1 MAEQTILNS
10 EWRRRELIERILK
23 LPIVAGMPIFEVQ
36 IQKYRKIRSY
46 RQNKLY
52 WMWLNIISDYNGD
65 DPDDLHQFF
74 KGEFLG
80 YETRD
85 VFNRPTAIPI
95 STTGLSTKKFSE
107 YLDKI
112 EEHAGK
118 FNIVLPHPQDYKW
131 IMNNLE
137 DTQ

>member
-1 MAEQTILNS
+1 MAELTILNS
-10 EWRRRELIERILK
+10 ERRRQDLIERIK
-23 LPIVAGMPIFEVQ
+23 RLPIQAELPIYEVQ

-52 WMWLNIISDYNGD
+52 WMWLNIISEYNGD

-112 EEHAGK
+112 ETHAAQW
-118 FNIVLPHPQDYKW
+118 NIVLPHPQDYLW
-131 IMNNLE
+131 IMNNVE
-137 DTQ
+137 GEP